1 LIKKWLT
8 HGRKQRVNG
17 TDSDWEEILSGIP
30 QGSILGPLLFITFI
44 NDLEL
49 GITNSILKF
58 ADDTKLFG
66 GAGTREAIEQLRM
79 DLLELYVWSEKWQ
92 MNFNIE
98 KCKVMHIGVNNTEAD
113 YDIAR
118 HKLEK
123 VNEEKD
129 LGVIVSKNFKV
140 GGQCTN

>member
-1 LIKKWLT
+1 
-8 HGRKQRVNG
+8 
-17 TDSDWEEILSGIP
+17 
-30 QGSILGPLLFITFI
+30 
-44 NDLEL
+44 LEL

-92 MNFNIE
+92 MNFNIA